1 MNIELS
7 VKEENGVVKIK
18 ITSPDKPVVIETD
31 ASANTAGTPVTAAAE
46 QNESVSPATEAAT
59 TDDTLKAE
67 ATALSA
73 KLAAMNR
80 EYERVKKAAY
90 RAGIRLKENLKALGQ
105 IATLSATSTNRP
117 SPAPAGLPCAV
128 PRVPEVCSQTVL
140 NVPNGNS
147 AVPDICPQTFLNVPN
162 SVPGGTWGQGQVV
175 TSYNSTTNTLT
186 HNHVFDNDSDN
197 VFDHTMSDPVM
208 THKEAET
215 INTQSPEPIGNCLP
229 FVSEKTSHQF
239 IPLANLPEVYQNL
252 LQAWNQ
258 LPLRSK
264 LKGLYPDMM
273 EKLHHLLQEF
283 GEATLHKAIRMVA
296 DSPFL
301 LGKSS
306 NSSGWV
312 INFGWLLKQGN
323 LKKILENKYR
333 DRSREWKQGNECVTY
348 PEYIPWSTVQ
358 NTVNHTTVTANAYT
372 ENMVNHT
379 TLAANTYTENTVNH
393 TTVTANAY
401 TENMVNHTTLT
412 ANGYESPATPA
423 GYGDPL
429 SEEYSADNAAQTCF
443 LNPEYMLKGLDPLT
457 DQARSNLA
465 WAAARLGLTKTPAA

>member
-1 MNIELS
+1 VNIELS

-18 ITSPDKPVVIETD
+18 ITSPDKPVVIETATD
-31 ASANTAGTPVTAAAE
+31 TNTAGTPVTVAAE

-59 TDDTLKAE
+59 TDETLKE
-67 ATALSA
+67 ETSVLSA

-90 RAGIRLKENLKALGQ
+90 RAGKRLEQNLKALRQ
-105 IATLSATSTNRP
+105 TATMSATG
-117 SPAPAGLPCAV
+117 SPGLALAGVPCAV
-128 PRVPEVCSQTVL
+128 LRVPEACPQSIVT
-140 NVPNGNS
+140 VPNGNS
-147 AVPDICPQTFLNVPN
+147 TIPDTCPQNVPN
-162 SVPGGTWGQGQVV
+162 SVPGDTWGQGQAV
-175 TSYNSTTNTLT
+175 TSYYGTTTNTTT

-197 VFDHTMSDPVM
+197 VIDPTMSDPVM
-208 THKEAET
+208 SHKEAET
-215 INTQSPEPIGNCLP
+215 TNTLSPEPIGNCLP
-229 FVSEKTSHQF
+229 FVPKENPHRF

-252 LQAWNQ
+252 LQAWND
-258 LPLRSK
+258 LPLPEK
-264 LKGLYPDMM
+264 LKGLYPDVAQ
-273 EKLHHLLQEF
+273 KLHHLLKEF

-306 NSSGWV
+306 NSSGW
-312 INFGWLLKQGN
+312 IIYFGWLLKPGN
-323 LKKILENKYR
+323 LKKVLENKYR

-348 PEYIPWSTVQ
+348 PEYIPWSTVK
-358 NTVNHTTVTANAYT
+358 NTVNRTTVMANAYT
-372 ENMVNHT
+372 EN
-379 TLAANTYTENTVNH
+379 TVNR

-412 ANGYESPATPA
+412 ANGYESPAAAT
-423 GYGDPL
+423 GYGNPWP
-429 SEEYSADNAAQTCF
+429 EECSADNAVQSCF
-443 LNPEYMLKGLDPLT
+443 LDPEYMLKGLDPLT

>member
-18 ITSPDKPVVIETD
+18 ITSPNKPVVIETATD
-31 ASANTAGTPVTAAAE
+31 TNTAGAPVTVASE
-46 QNESVSPATEAAT
+46 QNKSDSPVTETATADE
-59 TDDTLKAE
+59 TLKE
-67 ATALSA
+67 ETNALSA

-105 IATLSATSTNRP
+105 TVTMSAVG
-117 SPAPAGLPCAV
+117 SPGLTMAGVPCAV
-128 PRVPEVCSQTVL
+128 PRVPEVCPQTV
-140 NVPNGNS
+140 
-147 AVPDICPQTFLNVPN
+147 LNVPN
-162 SVPGGTWGQGQVV
+162 SVPGDTWGQGQAV
-175 TSYNSTTNTLT
+175 TSYNSTTNTTT

-197 VFDHTMSDPVM
+197 VIDHTMSDHVM

-215 INTQSPEPIGNCLP
+215 KNTLSPKPIGNCLP
-229 FVSEKTSHQF
+229 FVPEKTYHRF

-252 LQAWNQ
+252 LQAWND

-264 LKGLYPDMM
+264 LKGLYPDVAQ
-273 EKLHHLLQEF
+273 KLYHLLKEY
-283 GEATLHKAIRMVA
+283 GEAAVQKAIHMVA

-312 INFGWLLKQGN
+312 IYFGWLLKPGN

-333 DRSREWKQGNECVTY
+333 DRSREWSQGYDSDVTY

-358 NTVNHTTVTANAYT
+358 DTVNHATVTANAYAESPSAT
-372 ENMVNHT
+372 GGYGDSLPDE
-379 TLAANTYTENTVNH
+379 YS
-393 TTVTANAY
+393 TANA
-401 TENMVNHTTLT
+401 
-412 ANGYESPATPA
+412 AQGY
-423 GYGDPL
+423 
-429 SEEYSADNAAQTCF
+429 F
-443 LNPEYMLKGLDPLT
+443 LDPEYMLQGLDPLT
-457 DQARSNLA
+457 EQARSNLA
-465 WAAARLGLTKTPAA
+465 RAAARLGLTNTPAA